1 MMQCRLFGSAASA
14 CVLTVEDWDLQ
25 VRLDDGLE
33 VETAGHHLV
42 RVGEDDVYFF
52 GFVSSRECL
61 EGRTRAA
68 AG

>member
-1 MMQCRLFGSAASA
+1 
-14 CVLTVEDWDLQ
+14 VLTVEDWDLQ